1 MAGLLQLNSFVSKF
15 LNLWQSG
22 CDASLHVETHAGKAK
37 IHLQVGLGQAP
48 PPPSAPPPHHG
59 RVPGPSRKRRT
70 QRRALAR
77 KEAEE
82 AKAKADAEKAEQEA
96 DKANKTAEE
105 AVNSEDAVKA
115 TTEVVTAVRAKENE
129 VNDEFCPNDVYIEN
143 KSKEIFSVKSD
154 FAEEDIQKSLDET
167 FKNTNT
173 STKIIHRDQLGPGS
187 AAVYLYTLELKIDKG
202 KLQKISFSWPQMLPS
217 QTAIFQSLKRIL

>member
-115 TTEVVTAVRAKENE
+115 TTEVVTAVNAKENE
-129 VNDEFCPNDVYIEN
+129 VNDEFCHNDVYIEN
-143 KSKEIFSVKSD
+143 ESKDKFSFKSE
-154 FAEEDIQKSLDET
+154 FAEEDIEKCLDEI
-167 FKNTNT
+167 FKNTNIT
-173 STKIIHRDQLGPGS
+173 STKIILRDQLGPGS
-187 AAVYLYTLELKIDKG
+187 AVYLHT
-202 KLQKISFSWPQMLPS
+202 
-217 QTAIFQSLKRIL
+217 